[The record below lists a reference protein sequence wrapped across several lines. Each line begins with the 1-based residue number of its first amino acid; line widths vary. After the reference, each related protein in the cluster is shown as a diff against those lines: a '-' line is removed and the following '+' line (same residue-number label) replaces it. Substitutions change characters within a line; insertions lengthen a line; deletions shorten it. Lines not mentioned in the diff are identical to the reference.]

1 MCFAKKISKIGYTKI
16 LKKIQNKA
24 SGAFLAV
31 LKNFGAGNG
40 HMSFPEDGFTLALD
54 FKATSRNIT
63 VVKEL
68 VNIVN
73 DLGGNIYLAKDAIM
87 NERDYNKK
95 FNINEFSKVRHPLI
109 SSEQSR
115 RLNL

>member
-1 MCFAKKISKIGYTKI
+1 M
-16 LKKIQNKA
+16 
-24 SGAFLAV
+24 
-31 LKNFGAGNG
+31 
-40 HMSFPEDGFTLALD
+40 
-54 FKATSRNIT
+54 
-63 VVKEL
+63 VKEL
-68 VNIVN
+68 VNIAHN
-73 DLGGNIYLAKDAIM
+73 LEGNIYLAKDAIL